1 MRPIGCDGDITSII
15 KENRLSLAH
24 IGLTERQFNNL
35 LVFFKKEYEKVKKK
49 RENIKKAGRKSKLST
64 IEKKLFFILYY
75 MKTYPTYDMLSGIF
89 GLHRSNACR
98 NVFFLMEILKNTLK
112 RAGILPVRS
121 IKSKK
126 DFQKIFKKIKFII
139 VDGTERRRR
148 RPKNKVKQRIFYSGK
163 KKYHS
168 LKNLCIS
175 EKNKYILFVSETY
188 PGKEHDKTIFINEK
202 LYKRLPDK
210 IKKYMDLAF
219 YGIEKEAIK
228 NILMPKKKPKG
239 KELTVI
245 DKKNNK
251 IISQTRVLIENAFA
265 GVKRLRIVYDVF
277 RNIKEDFAD
286 NVFWISCG
294 LWNFY
299 LCSR

>member
-1 MRPIGCDGDITSII
+1 M
-15 KENRLSLAH
+15 H
-24 IGLTERQFNNL
+24 
-35 LVFFKKEYEKVKKK
+35 
-49 RENIKKAGRKSKLST
+49 
-64 IEKKLFFILYY
+64 
-75 MKTYPTYDMLSGIF
+75 
-89 GLHRSNACR
+89 
-98 NVFFLMEILKNTLK
+98 
-112 RAGILPVRS
+112 
-121 IKSKK
+121 
-126 DFQKIFKKIKFII
+126 
-139 VDGTERRRR
+139 
-148 RPKNKVKQRIFYSGK
+148 SGK